1 MNKIVAPLLEDRLR
15 AERQSFD
22 RIPLVD
28 VSALVASGD
37 QMAVA
42 QKFRWALTNVG
53 FMYVKNHGIPQSV
66 IDAAFV
72 ASKQIFDLPEEAK
85 SALHIRNSGQA
96 LRGYIPLFGE
106 NTDPTKTRDLKECFD
121 LGPET
126 PHIDRPFFGRNQW
139 PQDLPDVAAPLM
151 AYHDALYDLS
161 HALLRGVALSLD
173 LPATYFDD
181 KMVNPISV
189 LRLIHY
195 PPQTGAIEEG
205 MIGIGAHSDY
215 GNMTILAQDEVG
227 GLQVLNRDQAW
238 VEASPIEGTFVINI
252 GDLVQMMTN
261 DLYIANLHRV
271 INASG
276 RERYSMPFFVEADS
290 DAVFEPIPACT
301 SADNPPRYKPVTCS
315 DHMFARYQASFPHLK
330 LLSS

>member
-1 MNKIVAPLLEDRLR
+1 MNKIAAPLLDDRLR

-22 RIPLVD
+22 QIPLVD

-37 QMAVA
+37 QTVVA
-42 QKFRWALTNVG
+42 KQFRWALTNVG

-66 IDAAFV
+66 IDAAFA
-72 ASKQIFDLPEEAK
+72 ASKRIFDLPDAAK
-85 SALHIRNSGQA
+85 SALHIRNSGHS

-126 PHIDRPFFGRNQW
+126 PLIDRPFFGRNQW
-139 PQDLPDVAAPLM
+139 PQDLPEVAMPLVT
-151 AYHDALYDLS
+151 YHDALCDLS
-161 HALLRGVALSLD
+161 RSLLRGVALSLD
-173 LPATYFDD
+173 LPETYFDD

-195 PPQTGAIEEG
+195 PPQTGAIDEG

-227 GLQVLNRDQAW
+227 GLQVLNRDQTW
-238 VEASPIEGTFVINI
+238 VEAAPIDGAFVINI
-252 GDLVQMMTN
+252 GDLVQRMTN

-276 RERYSMPFFVEADS
+276 RERYAMPFFVQADS
-290 DAVFEPIPACT
+290 DAVFEPLQCCI
-301 SADNPPRYKPVTCS
+301 SATNPPRYAPVTCS
-315 DHMFARYQASFPHLK
+315 DHMFARYKDSFPHLQ
-330 LLSS
+330 SAES